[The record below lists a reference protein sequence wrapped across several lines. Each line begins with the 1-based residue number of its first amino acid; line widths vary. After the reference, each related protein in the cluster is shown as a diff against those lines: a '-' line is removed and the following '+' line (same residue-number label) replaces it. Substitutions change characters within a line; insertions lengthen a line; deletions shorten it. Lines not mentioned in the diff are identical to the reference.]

1 MKAAG
6 AAALDSQDDT
16 EIRRWYVLFL
26 LTAVYAMNI
35 ADRFVISTLIE
46 PIKADLH
53 ISDSAVGFLTGV
65 SLALF
70 YVAAGLPLS
79 VLADRVNRR
88 NLVALSIG
96 AWSLMTV
103 VCGFTRTFWQLMAAR
118 VLVGVGEAGGTPP
131 SQSLISDYFPWQRRA
146 LALSI
151 YAVGA
156 SIGSM
161 LGSCTGY
168 LSDRWGWRS
177 AFFVLGIP
185 GIILACVLRATVKE
199 PVRGRLD
206 DRVASSHGQGFKNML
221 EFAWRESALRHA
233 LIGGA
238 LYSTWAFGSLWWMP
252 SFLVRSHH
260 MSLGDAGGAVSLM
273 HGMGGTVVLL
283 GTTLLMRKLTARDA
297 RAVPWFL
304 MLCCVLGAIPLIL
317 ALTATTRAATL
328 SMLWLFVPLSYA
340 PIGPCFALV
349 QNLVPAPMRA
359 KVVGL
364 FLLMTTVG
372 NLVIAPQLVGIES
385 DLLTARYG
393 ADSLRTALLPLSL
406 VGFWASLHFWMCS
419 LRLKA
424 GLIRAGNSSGLETTS
439 RGDVAQCDT
448 GTIKL

>member
-1 MKAAG
+1 MHAEITG
-6 AAALDSQDDT
+6 LDSQDT
-16 EIRRWYVLFL
+16 SETRRWYVLIL
-26 LTAVYAMNI
+26 LTAVYALNI

-79 VLADRVNRR
+79 VIADRVNRR
-88 NLVALSIG
+88 NLVVLSLG

-103 VCGFTRTFWQLMAAR
+103 VCGFTRTFGQLMAAR

-131 SQSLISDYFPWQRRA
+131 SQSLISDYFPWRRRA

-151 YAVGA
+151 YALGA

-161 LGSCTGY
+161 LGSSTGY
-168 LSDRWGWRS
+168 LSDQWGWRS
-177 AFFVLGIP
+177 AFFVLGVP
-185 GIILACVLRATVKE
+185 GIILACVLRLTVNE
-199 PVRGRLD
+199 PLRGRLD
-206 DRVASSHGQGFKNML
+206 DRAAPDHGHGFKAML
-221 EFAWRESALRHA
+221 AFVWQESALRNA

-238 LYSTWAFGSLWWMP
+238 LYSTWAFGTLWWLP
-252 SFLVRSHH
+252 SFLVRSHR
-260 MSLGDAGGAVSLM
+260 MSLGEAGGAVSLM
-273 HGMGGTVVLL
+273 HGIGGTAVLL
-283 GTTLLMRKLTARDA
+283 GTTLLMRKLVTRDA

-304 MLCCVLGAIPLIL
+304 MLCCALGAIPLIL
-317 ALTATTRAATL
+317 ALTAATRATTL
-328 SMLWLFVPLSYA
+328 TMLWLFVPLSYA

-372 NLVIAPQLVGIES
+372 NLVIAPQLIGIAS
-385 DLLTARYG
+385 DLLSERYG
-393 ADSLRTALLPLSL
+393 VNSLRAAMLPLSL
-406 VGFWASLHFWMCS
+406 VGFWASVHFWKCS
-419 LRLKA
+419 LTLKA
-424 GLIRAGNSSGLETTS
+424 GLTHAGNSSGL
-439 RGDVAQCDT
+439 DT
-448 GTIKL
+448 APSA

>member
-1 MKAAG
+1 MQAEITA
-6 AAALDSQDDT
+6 DESQDKT
-16 EIRRWYVLFL
+16 ESRRWYVLFL
-26 LTAVYAMNI
+26 LTAVYALNI

-79 VLADRVNRR
+79 VIADRVNRR
-88 NLVALSIG
+88 NLVALSLA
-96 AWSLMTV
+96 AWSFMTV
-103 VCGFTRTFWQLMAAR
+103 VCGFTRTFGQLMAAR

-131 SQSLISDYFPWQRRA
+131 SQSLISDYFPWRHRA

-161 LGSCTGY
+161 LGSSTGY
-168 LSDRWGWRS
+168 LSDQWGWRS
-177 AFFVLGIP
+177 AFFALGVP
-185 GIILACVLRATVKE
+185 GVILAGVLRSTVKE

-206 DRVASSHGQGFKNML
+206 DRAASSQSHGFKAML
-221 EFAWRESALRHA
+221 AFVSQEPALRNA

-273 HGMGGTVVLL
+273 HGIGGTAVLL
-283 GTTLLMRKLTARDA
+283 ATTLLMRRLVARDA

-304 MLCCVLGAIPLIL
+304 MLCCALGVIPLVL
-317 ALTATTRAATL
+317 ALTATSRATTL
-328 SMLWLFVPLSYA
+328 TMLWLFVPLSYA

-372 NLVIAPQLVGIES
+372 NLVIAPQLIGITS
-385 DLLTARYG
+385 DLLAERYG
-393 ADSLRTALLPLSL
+393 ANSLRVAMLPVSV
-406 VGFWASLHFWMCS
+406 VGFWASLHFFMCS

-424 GLIRAGNSSGLETTS
+424 GLIHAGNSAGLEMM
-439 RGDVAQCDT
+439 AQR
-448 GTIKL
+448 

>member
-1 MKAAG
+1 MQPEIAAHK
-6 AAALDSQDDT
+6 SQDNT
-16 EIRRWYVLFL
+16 EFRRWYVLFL
-26 LTAVYAMNI
+26 LTAVYALNI

-79 VLADRVNRR
+79 VIADRVNRR
-88 NLVALSIG
+88 NLVALSLG
-96 AWSLMTV
+96 AWSFMTV
-103 VCGFTRTFWQLMAAR
+103 VCGFTRTFGQLMAAR

-131 SQSLISDYFPWQRRA
+131 SQSLISDYFPWRHRA

-161 LGSCTGY
+161 LGSSTGY
-168 LSDRWGWRS
+168 LSDQWGWRS
-177 AFFVLGIP
+177 AFFVLGVP
-185 GIILACVLRATVKE
+185 GVILACVLRFTVKE

-206 DRVASSHGQGFKNML
+206 DRAAQRQSHGFKAML
-221 EFAWRESALRHA
+221 AFAWQEPALRNA
-233 LIGGA
+233 LVGGA

-252 SFLVRSHH
+252 SFLVRSHR

-273 HGMGGTVVLL
+273 HGIGGTAVLL
-283 GTTLLMRKLTARDA
+283 ATTLLMKRVVARDA

-304 MLCCVLGAIPLIL
+304 MLCCTLGVIPLVL
-317 ALTATTRAATL
+317 ALTATSRAATL
-328 SMLWLFVPLSYA
+328 TMLWLFVPLSYA

-372 NLVIAPQLVGIES
+372 NLVIAPQLIGIAS
-385 DLLTARYG
+385 DLLAERYG
-393 ADSLRTALLPLSL
+393 ADSLRVAMLPVSV

-424 GLIRAGNSSGLETTS
+424 GLIHAGNSAGLETT
-439 RGDVAQCDT
+439 AQR
-448 GTIKL
+448 

>member
-1 MKAAG
+1 MQPEIAAHK
-6 AAALDSQDDT
+6 SQDNT

-26 LTAVYAMNI
+26 LTAVYALNI

-79 VLADRVNRR
+79 VIADRVNRR
-88 NLVALSIG
+88 NLVALSLG
-96 AWSLMTV
+96 AWSFMTV
-103 VCGFTRTFWQLMAAR
+103 VCGFTRTFGQLMAAR

-131 SQSLISDYFPWQRRA
+131 SQSLISDYFPWRHRA

-161 LGSCTGY
+161 LGSSTGY
-168 LSDRWGWRS
+168 LSDQWGWRS
-177 AFFVLGIP
+177 AFFVLGVP
-185 GIILACVLRATVKE
+185 GVILACVLRFTVKE

-206 DRVASSHGQGFKNML
+206 DRAAQSQSHGFKAML
-221 EFAWRESALRHA
+221 AFAWQEPALRNA
-233 LIGGA
+233 LVGGA

-252 SFLVRSHH
+252 SFLVRSHR

-273 HGMGGTVVLL
+273 HGIGGTAVLL
-283 GTTLLMRKLTARDA
+283 ATTLLMKRVVARDA

-304 MLCCVLGAIPLIL
+304 MLCCALGVIPLVL
-317 ALTATTRAATL
+317 ALTATSRATTL
-328 SMLWLFVPLSYA
+328 TMLWLFVPLSYA

-372 NLVIAPQLVGIES
+372 NLVIAPQLIGIAS
-385 DLLTARYG
+385 DLLAKRFG
-393 ADSLRTALLPLSL
+393 ADSLRVAMLPVSV
-406 VGFWASLHFWMCS
+406 VGIWASLHFWMCS
-419 LRLKA
+419 LRLNA
-424 GLIRAGNSSGLETTS
+424 GLILAGNSAGL
-439 RGDVAQCDT
+439 DVTAQR
-448 GTIKL
+448 

>member
-1 MKAAG
+1 MQPEIAAHK
-6 AAALDSQDDT
+6 SQDNT
-16 EIRRWYVLFL
+16 EFRRWYVLFL
-26 LTAVYAMNI
+26 LTAVYALNI

-79 VLADRVNRR
+79 VIADRVNRR
-88 NLVALSIG
+88 NLVALSLG
-96 AWSLMTV
+96 AWSFMTV
-103 VCGFTRTFWQLMAAR
+103 VCGFTRTFGQLMAAR

-131 SQSLISDYFPWQRRA
+131 SQSLISDYFPWRHRA

-161 LGSCTGY
+161 LGSSTGY
-168 LSDRWGWRS
+168 LSDQWGWRS
-177 AFFVLGIP
+177 AFFDLGVP
-185 GIILACVLRATVKE
+185 GVILACVLRFTVKE

-206 DRVASSHGQGFKNML
+206 DRAAQSQSHGFKAML
-221 EFAWRESALRHA
+221 AFAWQEPALRNA
-233 LIGGA
+233 LVGGA

-252 SFLVRSHH
+252 SFLVRSHR

-273 HGMGGTVVLL
+273 HGIGGTAVLL
-283 GTTLLMRKLTARDA
+283 ATTLLMKRVVARDA

-304 MLCCVLGAIPLIL
+304 MLCCTLGVIPLAL
-317 ALTATTRAATL
+317 ALTATSRATTL
-328 SMLWLFVPLSYA
+328 TMLWLFVPLSYA

-372 NLVIAPQLVGIES
+372 NLVIAPQLIGIAS
-385 DLLTARYG
+385 DLLAERYG
-393 ADSLRTALLPLSL
+393 ADSLRVAMLPVSV

-424 GLIRAGNSSGLETTS
+424 GLIHAGNSAGLETT
-439 RGDVAQCDT
+439 AQR
-448 GTIKL
+448 

>member
-1 MKAAG
+1 MDAATTDL
-6 AAALDSQDDT
+6 ASRDQT
-16 EIRRWYVLFL
+16 EIRRWYVLIL
-26 LTAVYAMNI
+26 LTAVYALNI

-79 VLADRVNRR
+79 VIADRVNRR
-88 NLVALSIG
+88 NLVVLSLA
-96 AWSLMTV
+96 AWSFMTV
-103 VCGFTRTFWQLMAAR
+103 ICGFTRTFGQLMAAR

-131 SQSLISDYFPWQRRA
+131 SQSLISDYFPWRRRA

-151 YAVGA
+151 YALGA

-161 LGSCTGY
+161 LGSSTGY
-168 LSDRWGWRS
+168 LSDQWGWRS
-177 AFFVLGIP
+177 AFFVLGVP
-185 GIILACVLRATVKE
+185 GIVLACVLRLTVNE

-206 DRVASSHGQGFKNML
+206 DRAAPDHGHGFKAML
-221 EFAWRESALRHA
+221 AFAWQESALRNA

-238 LYSTWAFGSLWWMP
+238 LYSTWAFGSLWWIP

-260 MSLGDAGGAVSLM
+260 MSLGEAGGAVSLM
-273 HGMGGTVVLL
+273 HGIGGTAVLL
-283 GTTLLMRKLTARDA
+283 GTTLLMRKLVTRDA

-304 MLCCVLGAIPLIL
+304 MLCCALGAIPLIL
-317 ALTATTRAATL
+317 ALTAATRATTL
-328 SMLWLFVPLSYA
+328 TMLWLFVPISYA

-372 NLVIAPQLVGIES
+372 NLVIAPQLIGITS
-385 DLLTARYG
+385 DLLSERYG
-393 ADSLRTALLPLSL
+393 ANSLRAAMLPISL
-406 VGFWASLHFWMCS
+406 VGFWASVHFWLCS
-419 LRLKA
+419 LTLKA
-424 GLIRAGNSSGLETTS
+424 GLAHAGNSSGLDTTQTS
-439 RGDVAQCDT
+439 
-448 GTIKL
+448 